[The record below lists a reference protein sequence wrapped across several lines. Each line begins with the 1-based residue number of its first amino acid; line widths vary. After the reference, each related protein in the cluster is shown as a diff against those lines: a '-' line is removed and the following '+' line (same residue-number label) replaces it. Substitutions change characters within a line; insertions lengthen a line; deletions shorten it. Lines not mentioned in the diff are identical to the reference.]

1 MELIKSWDFISLEE
15 VSLIAATARYSYR
28 DKQMLALITDV
39 VVHKFN
45 HVVLKRYNSKLSFK
59 PRMLSFQKL
68 VIEGNFTLNELNL
81 LKKQFIVALRREFLG
96 YLFMEKKN
104 DEESC

>member
-1 MELIKSWDFISLEE
+1 MMELIKSWDFISVQE
-15 VSLIAATARYSYR
+15 VSLIAETARYSYR
-28 DKQMLALITDV
+28 DKQMLALVTDV

-45 HVVLKRYNSKLSFK
+45 HVVLKRYNTKLSFK
-59 PRMLSFQKL
+59 PKMLSFQKL

-96 YLFMEKKN
+96 YLFMEKK
-104 DEESC
+104 